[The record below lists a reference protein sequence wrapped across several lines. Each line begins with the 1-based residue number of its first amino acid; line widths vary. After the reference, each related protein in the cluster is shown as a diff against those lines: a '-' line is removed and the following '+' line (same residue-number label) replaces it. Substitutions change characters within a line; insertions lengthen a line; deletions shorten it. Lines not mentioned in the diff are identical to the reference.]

1 MWRRMVAGCCM
12 PRPWPRGWRGMGAV
26 IGRLIVALAA
36 VCTTIVVGL
45 LVLVVVLL
53 VRGSQ

>member
-1 MWRRMVAGCCM
+1 
-12 PRPWPRGWRGMGAV
+12 MGAV